1 MNFLKKNFFLSLIF
15 LSLLPTEVFSSE
27 LNNQYFCRI
36 LAEKVGENVFNRN
49 KQFIPIFIKPFIN
62 EELLIKEIVFNTL
75 LSEVVVEDNKILS
88 NGKCLFLLT
97 LEEFANEYVS
107 KEYEI
112 KVVEKFNEQINN
124 FAF

>member
-1 MNFLKKNFFLSLIF
+1 MNFLKKIFFLNLIF

-27 LNNQYFCRI
+27 LKNPYFCRI

-49 KQFIPIFIKPFIN
+49 KQFIPNFIKPFIN

-75 LSEVVVEDNKILS
+75 LSEVVVEDNKVLS

-97 LEEFANEYVS
+97 LEEFADEYVS